1 MSQTITASIIETL
14 FVLAMGY
21 LAGSMYTMSLLR
33 AVKSDATYDE
43 LDSKMKAEFIARF
56 NRCLD
61 GFKLKTG
68 EDNE

>member
-1 MSQTITASIIETL
+1 
-14 FVLAMGY
+14 
-21 LAGSMYTMSLLR
+21 MYTMSLLR